1 MKDLPSLLRA
11 FHRQTWL
18 RELLRRTLI
27 WFFSAVSLLA
37 LWTLV
42 CIVLSLPR
50 ADYLSAFML
59 ALSLLPALLFWPLA
73 SSRFILPLRSAD
85 EKSAIEAWIETE
97 DGPALGLL
105 EERARSRFSGI
116 AMSPRGKK
124 AIVKGLLPWL
134 AAALG
139 CLAILEIASFLLLK
153 TPTLVYPGP
162 PRQGGSGI
170 RIAEEGETGM
180 EAPPSAKNLSP
191 DRYKDSLEAARRG
204 GESENMGASSSEVK
218 AARKAGDN
226 AARELPGIVS
236 GAGSGDASSGDRAPP
251 EASQTKAPGRPGQ
264 PEPGE
269 SGSRTADG
277 EGVGQG
283 VTGFEGSG
291 KSGVASPLV
300 DYRTRLFRMLG
311 ERTGKDL
318 RASGELSAGELRDFV
333 RRYFSSFALGTGLR
347 PREDAYT
354 ALIKKRWAEAAQ
366 KR

>member
-11 FHRQTWL
+11 FHRQTWI
-18 RELLRRTLI
+18 RELLRRALV
-27 WFFSAVSLLA
+27 WFLAAVSLLA

-42 CIVLSLPR
+42 CIALSLPR
-50 ADYLSAFML
+50 ADYLAAFML
-59 ALSLLPALLFWPLA
+59 ALSLLPALLFWPLET
-73 SSRFILPLRSAD
+73 SRFILPLRRAD
-85 EKSAIEAWIETE
+85 EESAIEAWMETE
-97 DGPALGLL
+97 GGPALGLL
-105 EERARSRFSGI
+105 EERARSRFSAI
-116 AMSPRGKK
+116 AMTPRGKR

-134 AAALG
+134 AAALAS
-139 CLAILEIASFLLLK
+139 LAVLELASFLLLK

-180 EAPPSAKNLSP
+180 ETPPSAKTLSP
-191 DRYKDSLEAARRG
+191 DRYKDSLEAARRA
-204 GESENMGASSSEVK
+204 GASEQAGATPNEVK

-226 AARELPGIVS
+226 PARELPGFVS
-236 GAGSGDASSGDRAPP
+236 GEGPGEATSGDRAPP
-251 EASQTKAPGRPGQ
+251 EASQTKPPGTPGQ
-264 PEPGE
+264 PAPGE
-269 SGSRTADG
+269 KGSRSGDA

-300 DYRTRLFRMLG
+300 DYRTRLFQMLG

-354 ALIKKRWAEAAQ
+354 ALIKKRWAEASQ